1 MGNLNFRLKEKIKKV
16 ARQEMG
22 KELSLE
28 KVAEKTDD
36 EIMAMADKDFKDAT
50 AEVKAAIQDRK
61 A

>member
-1 MGNLNFRLKEKIKKV
+1 
-16 ARQEMG
+16 MG

-50 AEVKAAIQDRK
+50 AEVKTAIQDRK